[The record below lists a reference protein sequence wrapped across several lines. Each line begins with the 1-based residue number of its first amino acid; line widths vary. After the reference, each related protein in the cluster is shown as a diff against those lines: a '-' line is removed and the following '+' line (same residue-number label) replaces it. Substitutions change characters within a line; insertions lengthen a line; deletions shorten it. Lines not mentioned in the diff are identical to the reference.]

1 MKKEFNAQINAS
13 SAVIFIVGDMT
24 AYRTAGSSC
33 SRAGRQQYE
42 STCTP
47 YKQNTNGTK
56 TCKVYSTTDSY
67 NNPDVGN
74 INNYSYLRHEFEQAK
89 KRNKKIIILFN
100 SLRNEMDWLPS
111 YMKGYEQNVHPFW
124 KKNYWG
130 EKVGDYD
137 YIKEVLGVD

>member
-1 MKKEFNAQINAS
+1 MPINQIN
-13 SAVIFIVGDMT
+13 
-24 AYRTAGSSC
+24 
-33 SRAGRQQYE
+33 Q
-42 STCTP
+42 
-47 YKQNTNGTK
+47 
-56 TCKVYSTTDSY
+56 
-67 NNPDVGN
+67 
-74 INNYSYLRHEFEQAK
+74 